1 MSSIA
6 YVTFDLTHK
15 LQSSPKTDRV
25 TLMEITDIITEM
37 FDEMFDS
44 EEDDMNEDI
53 RLGLAIDPD
62 LALRKD
68 GKFYRVR
75 RNNRQYED

>member
-15 LQSSPKTDRV
+15 LRSSPKTDRV
-25 TLMEITDIITEM
+25 TLMEITDIIT
-37 FDEMFDS
+37 DMFDS
-44 EEDDMNEDI
+44 EEDDMDEDI

-62 LALRKD
+62 LALRND

>member
-1 MSSIA
+1 MR
-6 YVTFDLTHK
+6 
-15 LQSSPKTDRV
+15 SSPETDRV
-25 TLMEITDIITEM
+25 TLMEITDIITNM

-75 RNNRQYED
+75 RSNRQYED

>member
-1 MSSIA
+1 M
-6 YVTFDLTHK
+6 TFDLTHK
-15 LQSSPKTDRV
+15 LRSSPNTDRV
-25 TLMEITDIITEM
+25 TLMEITDIITDM

-44 EEDDMNEDI
+44 EEDDMDEDI

-62 LALRKD
+62 LALRND

>member
-1 MSSIA
+1 MSSIS
-6 YVTFDLTHK
+6 YVTFDLAIK
-15 LQSSPKTDRV
+15 LQSPPKTDRV
-25 TLMEITDIITEM
+25 TLMEITDIITAM
-37 FDEMFDS
+37 LDEMFDS

-75 RNNRQYED
+75 RSNRQYED

>member
-1 MSSIA
+1 
-6 YVTFDLTHK
+6 
-15 LQSSPKTDRV
+15 
-25 TLMEITDIITEM
+25 MEITDIIT
-37 FDEMFDS
+37 DMFDS
-44 EEDDMNEDI
+44 EEDDMDEDI

-62 LALRKD
+62 LALRND

>member
-15 LQSSPKTDRV
+15 LRSSPKTDRV
-25 TLMEITDIITEM
+25 TLMEITDIITDM

-53 RLGLAIDPD
+53 CLGLAIDPD
-62 LALRKD
+62 LALRND

>member
-1 MSSIA
+1 MSSISD
-6 YVTFDLTHK
+6 VTFDLAIK
-15 LQSSPKTDRV
+15 LQSPPKTDRV

-75 RNNRQYED
+75 RSNRQYED

>member
-1 MSSIA
+1 MSSIS
-6 YVTFDLTHK
+6 YVTFDLAIK
-15 LQSSPKTDRV
+15 LQSPPKTDRV

-75 RNNRQYED
+75 RSNRQYED

>member
-1 MSSIA
+1 
-6 YVTFDLTHK
+6 
-15 LQSSPKTDRV
+15 
-25 TLMEITDIITEM
+25 MEITDIITDM

-44 EEDDMNEDI
+44 EEDDMDEDI

>member
-1 MSSIA
+1 
-6 YVTFDLTHK
+6 
-15 LQSSPKTDRV
+15 
-25 TLMEITDIITEM
+25 MEITDIITEM

-44 EEDDMNEDI
+44 EEDDMDEDI
-53 RLGLAIDPD
+53 YLGLAIDPD

>member
-1 MSSIA
+1 
-6 YVTFDLTHK
+6 
-15 LQSSPKTDRV
+15 
-25 TLMEITDIITEM
+25 MEITDIITDM

-75 RNNRQYED
+75 RSNRQYED

>member
-1 MSSIA
+1 
-6 YVTFDLTHK
+6 VTFDLAIK
-15 LQSSPKTDRV
+15 LQSPPKTDRV

-75 RNNRQYED
+75 RSNRQYED

>member
-6 YVTFDLTHK
+6 YVTFDLATK
-15 LQSSPKTDRV
+15 LQSPPKTDRV

-75 RNNRQYED
+75 RSNRQYED

>member
-1 MSSIA
+1 M
-6 YVTFDLTHK
+6 TFDLAIK
-15 LQSSPKTDRV
+15 LQSPPKTDRV

-75 RNNRQYED
+75 RSNRQYED

>member
-1 MSSIA
+1 
-6 YVTFDLTHK
+6 
-15 LQSSPKTDRV
+15 
-25 TLMEITDIITEM
+25 MEITDIITDM

-44 EEDDMNEDI
+44 EEDDMDEDI

-75 RNNRQYED
+75 RSNRQYED

>member
-6 YVTFDLTHK
+6 YVTFDLAIK
-15 LQSSPKTDRV
+15 LQSPPKTDRV
-25 TLMEITDIITEM
+25 TLMEITDIITDM

-75 RNNRQYED
+75 RSNRQYED

>member
-15 LQSSPKTDRV
+15 LRSSPKTDRV
-25 TLMEITDIITEM
+25 TLMEITDIIT
-37 FDEMFDS
+37 DMFDS
-44 EEDDMNEDI
+44 EEDDMDEDI

>member
-6 YVTFDLTHK
+6 YVTFDLTYK
-15 LQSSPKTDRV
+15 LQPSPNTDRV

-44 EEDDMNEDI
+44 EEDDMDEDI
-53 RLGLAIDPD
+53 YLGLAIDPD

>member
-1 MSSIA
+1 M
-6 YVTFDLTHK
+6 TFDLTHK
-15 LQSSPKTDRV
+15 LRSSPKTDRV
-25 TLMEITDIITEM
+25 TLMEITDIIT
-37 FDEMFDS
+37 DMFDS
-44 EEDDMNEDI
+44 EEDDMDEDI

-62 LALRKD
+62 LALRND